1 MKIDLNNFF
10 KFYDAKNPKH
20 VAAVEQLEVDIDS
33 KLLDDSAN
41 WVRIFRTQPES
52 PKTSILSVPYYP
64 QTDNYALAS
73 KTCNSSS
80 CAMALEFLKP
90 GTLKG
95 VKGDDEYLHKVLAIG
110 ESTDH
115 NVQTKVL
122 ESYGVYSTW
131 NQTLSF
137 ADLDR
142 ELGLGKP
149 VVIGILHRGTLS
161 APTGGHIIVVIGK
174 TADSKSYVVN
184 DPFGNLMDGYTT
196 DVYNGKGAIYPK
208 SVLEKRWTVEGPN
221 SGWGRVFVKD
231 SSSPQTNSKSKAKIP
246 QQALDLI
253 KEFEG
258 FVAKAYY
265 DPLTKAL
272 PITIGYGSTRRR
284 DGTRF
289 VIGNTVTQA
298 EAEDLLAYQLETDY
312 IPSLSKIPYWNE
324 MNNEMKSALISF
336 GYNLGSGF
344 YNSSDFGTITR
355 HLKDKLW
362 KNIPDAL
369 MLYVNPG
376 TNVTEGLRR
385 RRKSEG
391 TLWNFGLSKI

>member
-52 PKTSILSVPYYP
+52 PKTSILSVQYYP

-95 VKGDDEYLHKVLAIG
+95 VKGDDEYLRKVLAIG